1 MKTYCLTL
9 DLYDDPRLIEEYKW
23 YHEDQNVWPEVT
35 ESIRSQRILSQEIY
49 LLGTRLVMVLQ
60 TADEFSLEAKAAADA
75 NMPKLQ
81 EWEQLMWKYQKPLA
95 QARPGQKW
103 VPMEKIFEMKSS

>member
-49 LLGTRLVMVLQ
+49 PGYALGHGP
-60 TADEFSLEAKAAADA
+60 A
-75 NMPKLQ
+75 NC
-81 EWEQLMWKYQKPLA
+81 
-95 QARPGQKW
+95 R
-103 VPMEKIFEMKSS
+103 